1 MVLSYHY
8 PLRILLGIIIAAAV
22 AAVAYYLKKR
32 NKKGKPLRVANSAR
46 LKSHPLYKKALM
58 QSRVF
63 RILSTAGIILSLT
76 AALFLSAR
84 PYRRSAFKE
93 NVNRRDIFL
102 CIDLSPSNYRGVKD
116 LVNEFSH
123 VVEGLDGDR
132 IGISVFNTS
141 SVRYVPMTDDYDF
154 ALERLEALAGYLA
167 AEEEFTT
174 KYVDRYD
181 SVYDIPASER
191 DRYTEL
197 NNILSTFDKGTTA
210 GYEVKGTSAVGEGL
224 ASCLFSFP
232 ELSKEERTRAIILV
246 TDNHEELFDDP
257 LVTLEESAQ
266 MCAQNKVTV
275 FGIYPGDS
283 QASAGS
289 AADGQSGSG
298 VDGEAPSSP
307 GQTGGSGQG
316 SNDGSP
322 GSGSYSASDSAS
334 DRNRMKE
341 SVELTGGKFYDAGSS
356 LTAKEILEDIRSQ
369 EIINTDTATAS
380 VDTDMPFFWF
390 CVLIIGFVLIVAT
403 TLYFVLRRGIRR
415 GLLSRKL
422 TAAILLV
429 LMTAGIVVIGIRPM
443 YLSPSAELMTDNLD
457 VAFVV
462 DTTISMWAEDHGGET
477 RIDGVKRD
485 IYRIMNSLPGSS
497 FSVIRFA
504 DGAEILSP
512 FTQDIDSI
520 YDILN
525 NLNMPGYSTAQGS
538 SLNTAYDAL
547 QTMLTNAGTRGRDR
561 RTIVFV
567 FSDGET
573 TDGSELMSF
582 SSLGGMI
589 HEGAVLGYGT
599 EKGGKMYY
607 PGRGYVKNVSTGE
620 AARSVI
626 DEDALRQIASD
637 LGIQYINETESLNSS
652 GQLNFAL
659 SSKLQSIRMLSTRAS
674 FQAGNR
680 TGYNE
685 TYHYFSAATALLL
698 IIWISLTVY
707 RGNVA

>member
-1 MVLSYHY
+1 MVLNYHY
-8 PLRILLGIIIAAAV
+8 PGRILLGIIIAAAV
-22 AAVAYYLKKR
+22 AAAAYFLKKR
-32 NKKGKPLRVANSAR
+32 SKKGRALRVANSAR
-46 LKSHPLYKKALM
+46 LKSNPLYKKALL

-63 RILSTAGIILSLT
+63 RVLSIAGIVLSLT

-102 CIDLSPSNYRGVKD
+102 CIDLSPSNYKGVKD
-116 LVNEFSH
+116 LVNEFSR

-132 IGISVFNTS
+132 IGISIFNTS

-154 ALERLEALAGYLA
+154 VLERLEALAGYLA
-167 AEEEFTT
+167 AEEEFTAN
-174 KYVDRYD
+174 YVDRYD

-191 DRYTEL
+191 ERYTEL

-210 GYEVKGTSAVGEGL
+210 GYEVKGTSSVGEGL

-232 ELSKEERTRAIILV
+232 ELSKEERTRAIIFV

-266 MCAQNKVTV
+266 MCAQNEVAV
-275 FGIYPGDS
+275 FGIYPGSS
-283 QASAGS
+283 QASEGSSGAGQAGS
-289 AADGQSGSG
+289 SGADGQ
-298 VDGEAPSSP
+298 APSS
-307 GQTGGSGQG
+307 GQTGSSEGGSYGGGSGAG
-316 SNDGSP
+316 
-322 GSGSYSASDSAS
+322 S
-334 DRNRMKE
+334 DRIRMKDA
-341 SVELTGGKFYDAGSS
+341 VELTGGKFYDSGSS

-390 CVLIIGFVLIVAT
+390 CVLIAGFILITGT

-422 TAAILLV
+422 TAGILLA
-429 LMTAGIVVIGIRPM
+429 LMLAGIVAIGIRPM

-504 DGAEILSP
+504 DGAEILTP

-582 SSLGGMI
+582 APLGSMI

-620 AARSVI
+620 TARSVI
-626 DEDALRQIASD
+626 DETALRQIASD
-637 LGIQYINETESLNSS
+637 LGIDYINETASQDST

-659 SSKLQSIRMLSTRAS
+659 STRLQSIRMLSTRAS

-685 TYHYFSAATALLL
+685 TYHYFSSATALLL
-698 IIWISLTVY
+698 IIWIFLTVY

>member
-181 SVYDIPASER
+181 SVYDILREGTLKAQETTNR
-191 DRYTEL
+191 TLDRVRKAM
-197 NNILSTFDKGTTA
+197 LSTFDKGTTA

-334 DRNRMKE
+334 DRNRMKRH
-341 SVELTGGKFYDAGSS
+341 SYRVGRHGYALF
-356 LTAKEILEDIRSQ
+356 L
-369 EIINTDTATAS
+369 
-380 VDTDMPFFWF
+380 
-390 CVLIIGFVLIVAT
+390 
-403 TLYFVLRRGIRR
+403 VLRPDHRVRPHRGHNP
-415 GLLSRKL
+415 LFC
-422 TAAILLV
+422 
-429 LMTAGIVVIGIRPM
+429 P
-443 YLSPSAELMTDNLD
+443 
-457 VAFVV
+457 
-462 DTTISMWAEDHGGET
+462 
-477 RIDGVKRD
+477 
-485 IYRIMNSLPGSS
+485 
-497 FSVIRFA
+497 
-504 DGAEILSP
+504 
-512 FTQDIDSI
+512 
-520 YDILN
+520 
-525 NLNMPGYSTAQGS
+525 AQGHPQGIIVTETDGRHPACPDDGRHRGHR
-538 SLNTAYDAL
+538 NTAHVSESL
-547 QTMLTNAGTRGRDR
+547 RGADDGQSGRGFRRRHHHQYVGGGPRRRDPHR
-561 RTIVFV
+561 RR
-567 FSDGET
+567 
-573 TDGSELMSF
+573 
-582 SSLGGMI
+582 
-589 HEGAVLGYGT
+589 
-599 EKGGKMYY
+599 EKGYLQDHEF
-607 PGRGYVKNVSTGE
+607 P
-620 AARSVI
+620 AR
-626 DEDALRQIASD
+626 
-637 LGIQYINETESLNSS
+637 IQLFCHP
-652 GQLNFAL
+652 LC
-659 SSKLQSIRMLSTRAS
+659 
-674 FQAGNR
+674 
-680 TGYNE
+680 
-685 TYHYFSAATALLL
+685 
-698 IIWISLTVY
+698 
-707 RGNVA
+707 

>member
-1 MVLSYHY
+1 MVLNYHY
-8 PLRILLGIIIAAAV
+8 PGRILLGIIIAAAV
-22 AAVAYYLKKR
+22 AAAAYFLKKR
-32 NKKGKPLRVANSAR
+32 SKKGRALRVANSAR
-46 LKSHPLYKKALM
+46 LKSNPLYKKALV
-58 QSRVF
+58 QSRIF
-63 RILSTAGIILSLT
+63 RVLSIAGIVLSLT

-84 PYRRSAFKE
+84 PYSRSSYKE

-102 CIDLSPSNYRGVKD
+102 CVDLSPSNYRGVRE
-116 LVNEFSH
+116 LVNEFSQ
-123 VVEGLDGDR
+123 VVKGLDGDR
-132 IGISVFNTS
+132 IGISIFNTS
-141 SVRYVPMTDDYDF
+141 SVRYVPMTADYDF
-154 ALERLEALAGYLA
+154 ALERLEALAEYLA

-174 KYVDRYD
+174 KYVDRYE
-181 SVYDIPASER
+181 SVYDIPESER

-197 NNILSTFDKGTTA
+197 NNILSTFDRGTTA
-210 GYEVKGTSAVGEGL
+210 GYEAKGTSSVGEGL

-232 ELSKEERTRAIILV
+232 ELSKEERTRAIIFV

-266 MCAQNKVTV
+266 MCAQNKVAV
-275 FGIYPGDS
+275 FGIYPGSS
-283 QASAGS
+283 QISEGS
-289 AADGQSGSG
+289 EGTGQNGGSG
-298 VDGEAPSSP
+298 AEGTAPSSS
-307 GQTGGSGQG
+307 GHAGGSEGG
-316 SNDGSP
+316 S
-322 GSGSYSASDSAS
+322 SYSSADAAS

-341 SVELTGGKFYDAGSS
+341 AVEQTGGKFYDSGSS
-356 LTAKEILEDIRSQ
+356 LTAKEILQDIQSQ
-369 EIINTDTATAS
+369 EIINTDTATATI
-380 VDTDMPFFWF
+380 DTDMPFFWF
-390 CVLIIGFVLIVAT
+390 CVLIAGFILLAGT

-415 GLLSRKL
+415 GPLSRKL
-422 TAAILLV
+422 TAGILLV
-429 LMTAGIVVIGIRPM
+429 LMLAGIVVIGIRPM

-504 DGAEILSP
+504 DGAEILTP

-582 SSLGGMI
+582 SSLSGMI

-698 IIWISLTVY
+698 IIWIFLTVY

>member
-181 SVYDIPASER
+181 SVYDIPASE
-191 DRYTEL
+191 
-197 NNILSTFDKGTTA
+197 S
-210 GYEVKGTSAVGEGL
+210 L

-504 DGAEILSP
+504 DGAEILTP

>member
-1 MVLSYHY
+1 MVLNYHY
-8 PLRILLGIIIAAAV
+8 PVRILLGIIITAAV
-22 AAVAYYLKKR
+22 VLAAFYLKNR
-32 NKKGKPLRVANSAR
+32 NKKGKALRVANSAR
-46 LKSHPLYKKALM
+46 LKANPLYKKTLL
-58 QSRVF
+58 QSRIF
-63 RILSTAGIILSLT
+63 RVLSIAGIILSLT

-102 CIDLSPSNYRGVKD
+102 CIDLSPSNYQGVRD
-116 LVNEFSH
+116 LVNEFSQ

-132 IGISVFNTS
+132 IGISIFNTS

-154 ALERLEALAGYLA
+154 ALERLQALAEYLA

-174 KYVDRYD
+174 KYVDRYE
-181 SVYDIPASER
+181 SVYDIPASEK
-191 DRYTEL
+191 DRYMEL
-197 NNILSTFDKGTTA
+197 NKILSTFDKGTTA
-210 GYEVKGTSAVGEGL
+210 GYEVKGTSSVGEGL

-232 ELSKEERTRAIILV
+232 ELSKEERTRAIIFV

-257 LVTLEESAQ
+257 LVTLEESSQ
-266 MCAQNKVTV
+266 MCSQNKVTV
-275 FGIYPGDS
+275 FGIYPGNN
-283 QASAGS
+283 QLAGGS
-289 AADGQSGSG
+289 AESGQGGSGSEG
-298 VDGEAPSSP
+298 TAPSSS
-307 GQTGGSGQG
+307 GQAGGSEGG
-316 SNDGSP
+316 TYDPS
-322 GSGSYSASDSAS
+322 SDKA
-334 DRNRMKE
+334 RMRDA
-341 SVELTGGKFYDAGSS
+341 VELTGGKFYESGSS
-356 LTAKEILEDIRSQ
+356 LTAKEILDDIRSQ
-369 EIINTDTATAS
+369 EVINTDTATAS

-390 CVLIIGFVLIVAT
+390 CVLITGFILILGT
-403 TLYFVLRRGIRR
+403 TFYFVLRRGIRR
-415 GLLSRKL
+415 GLISRKL
-422 TAAILLV
+422 TAAILLI
-429 LMTAGIVVIGIRPM
+429 LMTAGIVAIGIRPM

-485 IYRIMNSLPGSS
+485 IYRIMNALPGSS
-497 FSVIRFA
+497 FSVIRFS
-504 DGAEILSP
+504 DGAEILTP

-582 SSLGGMI
+582 SSLDKMI

-620 AARSVI
+620 TARSVI
-626 DEDALRQIASD
+626 DEKALRQIASD
-637 LGIQYINETESLNSS
+637 LGIEYINETASQDST

-659 SSKLQSIRMLSTRAS
+659 SSKLQSVRMLSTRAS

-685 TYHYFSAATALLL
+685 TYHYFSAATALFL
-698 IIWISLTVY
+698 IIWLFLTVY